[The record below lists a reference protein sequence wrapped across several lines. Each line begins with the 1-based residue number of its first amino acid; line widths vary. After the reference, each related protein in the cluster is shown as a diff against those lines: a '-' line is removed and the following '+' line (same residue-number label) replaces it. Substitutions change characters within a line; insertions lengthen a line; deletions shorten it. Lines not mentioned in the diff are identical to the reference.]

1 MTNIY
6 LEVSEK
12 KSVACSLE
20 WPGWCRFAKT
30 EAEAV
35 WALMEYSPR
44 YKVIAL
50 RAGLE
55 FNPDEPVVVERVQ
68 GDMGTSFGA
77 PSIITTSDT
86 APLDAQTAKRGV
98 ALLQA
103 AWAIL
108 DEVVATSPSTL
119 RKGPRGGG
127 RERDEVY
134 RHVIEAERNYAR
146 KIGVRHKPFP
156 PGDRNALAALREDI
170 ASVLSRPSDG
180 LPLAPGGWPN
190 AYALRRIAWHVIDHI
205 WEIEDR
211 RD

>member
-6 LEVSEK
+6 LEVGEK
-12 KSVACSLE
+12 KIGACALD

-30 EAEAV
+30 EAEAIQ
-35 WALMEYSPR
+35 ALIKYAPR

-50 RAGLE
+50 KAGLE
-55 FNPDEPVVVERVQ
+55 FNPGEPVVVERVQ
-68 GDMGTSFGA
+68 GDMTTSFGA
-77 PSIITTSDT
+77 PSIIATSDT
-86 APLDAQTAKRGV
+86 APLDAVTAERGV

-103 AWAIL
+103 AWTIL
-108 DEVVATSPSTL
+108 DEVVAATPNML

-134 RHVIEAERNYAR
+134 RHVIEAERSYAR

-156 PGDRNALAALREDI
+156 PSDLNALVAMREDI
-170 ASVLSRPSDG
+170 ASVLSKPSDG
-180 LPLAPGGWPN
+180 SPLAPGGWPS
-190 AYALRRIAWHVIDHI
+190 AYAVRRIAWHVIDHI

>member
-6 LEVSEK
+6 LEVGEK
-12 KSVACSLE
+12 KVAACSLE

-30 EAEAV
+30 EEAAIQ
-35 WALMEYSPR
+35 ALMAYAPR
-44 YKVIAL
+44 YNVIAHK
-50 RAGLE
+50 AGLE
-55 FNPDEPVVVERVQ
+55 FNPGEAVVVERVT
-68 GDMGTSFGA
+68 GDSGTEFGA
-77 PSIITTSDT
+77 PSVMVASDT
-86 APLDAQTAKRGV
+86 VPLDAATAARWV
-98 ALLQA
+98 ALLRA
-103 AWAIL
+103 AWELL
-108 DEVVATSPSTL
+108 DEVVAVSPSTL

-134 RHVIEAERNYAR
+134 RHVIEVERTYAR

-156 PGDRNALAALREDI
+156 PGDRNALAALREDMG
-170 ASVLSRPSDG
+170 SVLSRPSDG
-180 LPLAPGGWPN
+180 APLAPGGWSN